1 MPLRRCD
8 SVQVTLLH
16 YDDIVLHGRCFT
28 GLHRHVPSYWTA
40 ETPRSCPRRYA
51 FWTSYNCD
59 RDWHEIFMWTKQE
72 AQLSPRDRA
81 MRRVSWNLANCHD
94 AIESLSLPI
103 GAPHPGRISRRSL
116 ASGNRNPWAIV
127 WCCLCDPTFS
137 RFSRTPTCDRQT
149 DRQTD
154 TGRRTQGHSI
164 YRACIASRGK
174 NEPGE
179 NEREIPVVTPVP
191 ARVLLHWLQ

>member
-51 FWTSYNCD
+51 LWTSYNCD

-116 ASGNRNPWAIV
+116 ASGNRSPWAIV

-137 RFSRTPTCDRQT
+137 RFSRTPTCDRQR
-149 DRQTD
+149 DRQTQAD
-154 TGRRTQGHSI
+154 GHM
-164 YRACIASRGK
+164 AIAY
-174 NEPGE
+174 
-179 NEREIPVVTPVP
+179 T
-191 ARVLLHWLQ
+191 AHA

>member
-1 MPLRRCD
+1 M
-8 SVQVTLLH
+8 
-16 YDDIVLHGRCFT
+16 
-28 GLHRHVPSYWTA
+28 
-40 ETPRSCPRRYA
+40 
-51 FWTSYNCD
+51 
-59 RDWHEIFMWTKQE
+59 
-72 AQLSPRDRA
+72 
-81 MRRVSWNLANCHD
+81 
-94 AIESLSLPI
+94 PI

-116 ASGNRNPWAIV
+116 ASGNRSPWAIV

-137 RFSRTPTCDRQT
+137 RLVELRLVT

-179 NEREIPVVTPVP
+179 NEQRSLSLHRSQP
-191 ARVLLHWLQ
+191 AYFSIGYCNSQSDISSAQRTAPLRTRYTKRLNQGGYIFYAGGSIAGVSCGRRWPPPTTLALTTLVAQCELSGR